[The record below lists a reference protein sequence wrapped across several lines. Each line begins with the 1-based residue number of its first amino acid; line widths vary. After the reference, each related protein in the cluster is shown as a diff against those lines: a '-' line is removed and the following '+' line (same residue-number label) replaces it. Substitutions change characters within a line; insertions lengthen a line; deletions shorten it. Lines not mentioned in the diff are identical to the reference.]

1 MAKEE
6 IKNTEN
12 MDLDWD
18 DGISAEA
25 GEGEYPAVLPVG
37 EYDFRIIDWEK
48 TFSKSGKNMAK
59 LTLGITYKDFEYKV
73 WDYLVL
79 SSNMAWKLATFFES
93 LGLKKKGT
101 ELKKMPWN
109 KVAGAHGRVK
119 IKHEEYNGQ
128 PSAKVDKYIATI
140 ASQADSAPDPSDM
153 PFEV

>member
-1 MAKEE
+1 MADENNKMV
-6 IKNTEN
+6 EN

-25 GEGEYPAVLPVG
+25 GEYSGVLPIG
-37 EYDFRIIDWEK
+37 EYDFTVADFER
-48 TFSKSGKNMAK
+48 TFSKAGKNMAK
-59 LTLGITYKDFEYKV
+59 ITLEIDYDGFKWKV

-119 IKHEEYNGQ
+119 IKHEDYNGQ